1 MQKTIKTIILI
12 FIFFL
17 ITIFYLSLNK
27 NSNYDTK
34 NLVGNKLNQIKLEN
48 FENTGYLTNEK
59 LKKIITF

>member
-1 MQKTIKTIILI
+1 MSI

-27 NSNYDTK
+27 NSNYDTE

-59 LKKIITF
+59 LKKNNYILINFDV

>member
-27 NSNYDTK
+27 NSNYDTE

>member
-27 NSNYDTK
+27 NSNYDTE
-34 NLVGNKLNQIKLEN
+34 NLVGNKLNQIK
-48 FENTGYLTNEK
+48 
-59 LKKIITF
+59 